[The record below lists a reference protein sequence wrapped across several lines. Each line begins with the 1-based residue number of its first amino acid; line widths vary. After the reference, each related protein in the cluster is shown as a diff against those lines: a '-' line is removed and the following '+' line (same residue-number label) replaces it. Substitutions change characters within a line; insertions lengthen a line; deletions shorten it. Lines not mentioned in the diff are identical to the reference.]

1 MLRPIDVLFISMLV
15 GLLFLPIWRAYL
27 CSPGSH
33 AAEATSIASY
43 GALLQPQELPNRGVG
58 VGFDL
63 TAGYGTVAISYHN
76 GSTANVA
83 RVNASETYHKTMS
96 RLSRMSSRYRVSPAD
111 ARALGDM
118 IKDLRAEAEDFLEYP
133 LSSVV
138 GTIVNL
144 EGLNGNTL
152 DAAFEHAGLGVI
164 QLRFFNYPAYETMTA
179 YAGNGLGI
187 CSDYKN
193 RTACKIERMAMQD
206 IYVLSVLY
214 TKTALTVALTL
225 MASANDLYEHP
236 PLKVEDFTLGHDARH
251 QNPNEKYYWEAVKD
265 AVRRAVVWDVGPMRQ
280 PAKLLLFGE
289 SSGDAK
295 FRAVL
300 NETCQELLEEL
311 PQWYD
316 NEPVFVA
323 ARGAAELA
331 KRKPFDPWRP
341 AVVQETVDL

>member
-1 MLRPIDVLFISMLV
+1 MYSIS
-15 GLLFLPIWRAYL
+15 
-27 CSPGSH
+27 
-33 AAEATSIASY
+33 
-43 GALLQPQELPNRGVG
+43 
-58 VGFDL
+58 
-63 TAGYGTVAISYHN
+63 
-76 GSTANVA
+76 
-83 RVNASETYHKTMS
+83 
-96 RLSRMSSRYRVSPAD
+96 SPAD

-118 IKDLRAEAEDFLEYP
+118 IKDLRAEAEDFLEYR

-152 DAAFEHAGLGVI
+152 DAAFEHAGLGII

-193 RTACKIERMAMQD
+193 RTACKIERMAMQE

-214 TKTALTVALTL
+214 TRTALTVTPTL
-225 MASANDLYEHP
+225 MASAHDLYEHP
-236 PLKVEDFTLGHDARH
+236 PSKVEDFTLGHDARH
-251 QNPNEKYYWEAVKD
+251 QNPDEKYYWEAVKD
-265 AVRRAVVWDVGPMRQ
+265 AIRRAVISDVGLRKEPS
-280 PAKLLLFGE
+280 KLLLFGE
-289 SSGDAK
+289 SSTDAH

-300 NETCQELLEEL
+300 NETCQEVFQEQ
-311 PQWYD
+311 PVWYD
-316 NEPVFVA
+316 NELVYAA